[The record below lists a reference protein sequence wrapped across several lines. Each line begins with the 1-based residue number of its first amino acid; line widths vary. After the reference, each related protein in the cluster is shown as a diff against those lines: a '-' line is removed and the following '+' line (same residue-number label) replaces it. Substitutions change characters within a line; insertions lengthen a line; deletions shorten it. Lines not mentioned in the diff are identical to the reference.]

1 LMAGERP
8 YDSAWGFGPWYSSLW
23 AVNNMGAD
31 WGWYASPDECPHA
44 AYFSAG
50 DGSVCDF
57 GHFWSFHSGGGN
69 WLFADGSVQ
78 FLTYDAGQT
87 AIPKMSSIYED

>member
-1 LMAGERP
+1 LDIQRFPIPRKTCFG
-8 YDSAWGFGPWYSSLW
+8 DSL
-23 AVNNMGAD
+23 
-31 WGWYASPDECPHA
+31 
-44 AYFSAG
+44 SA
-50 DGSVCDF
+50 

-87 AIPKMSSIYED
+87 AIPKMSSIYADD